1 LSLKIV
7 SDDSM
12 LLSIDPLAST
22 AARLVVAVLSN
33 GVDRLT
39 RYSLDSGQRS
49 EGVSVHVENV
59 MYPTLR
65 AVAVGSSVLDG
76 AGSVGRDWVLLG
88 RKVFLRK
95 VLTVGLRPGVKVE
108 GEVGLADEAVETW
121 NLAWNRQNFESVAH
135 LVREL
140 SSRSKFS
147 MKIRSGSGTR

>member
-1 LSLKIV
+1 
-7 SDDSM
+7 
-12 LLSIDPLAST
+12 
-22 AARLVVAVLSN
+22 LVVATLSN

-39 RYSLDSGQRS
+39 RHSLDSSQRS

-59 MYPTLR
+59 MNSTLR
-65 AVAVGSSVLDG
+65 AVTVVGSSALDG
-76 AGSVGRDWVLLG
+76 RRSVGSELGILLG
-88 RKVFLRK
+88 RK

-121 NLAWNRQNFESVAH
+121 NLAWNRKNLESVAH